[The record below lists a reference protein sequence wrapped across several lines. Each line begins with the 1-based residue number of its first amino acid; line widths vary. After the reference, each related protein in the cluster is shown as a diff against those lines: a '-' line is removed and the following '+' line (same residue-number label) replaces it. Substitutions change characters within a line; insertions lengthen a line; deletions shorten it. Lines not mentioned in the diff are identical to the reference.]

1 MKKNKLLIVWS
12 ISLLVISGLTLV
24 TSITNIIGISLPDA
38 AVRIIGILDL
48 IALPVLAFT
57 TVRMFSEKKE
67 TAEK

>member
-1 MKKNKLLIVWS
+1 MKKNRLLIVWS
-12 ISLLVISGLTLV
+12 ISLLVIAGLTLV
-24 TSITNIIGISLPDA
+24 TSITSIIGISLPDA

>member
-1 MKKNKLLIVWS
+1 MKNKKLLLVWS
-12 ISLLVISGLTLV
+12 ISLLVIAGLTLV
-24 TSITNIIGISLPDA
+24 TSITNIIGISLPDT

-57 TVRMFSEKKE
+57 TVRMFIEKKE

>member
-1 MKKNKLLIVWS
+1 MKNKLLIVWS
-12 ISLLVISGLTLV
+12 ISLLVIAGLTLV

-57 TVRMFSEKKE
+57 TVRMFIEKKE

>member
-1 MKKNKLLIVWS
+1 MKKSKVLIVWS
-12 ISLLVISGLTLV
+12 ISLLVIAVLTLV

-48 IALPVLAFT
+48 ITLPVLAFT
-57 TVRMFSEKKE
+57 TVRMFIGKKE

>member
-12 ISLLVISGLTLV
+12 ISLLVIAGLTLV

-57 TVRMFSEKKE
+57 IVRMFSEKKE

>member
-12 ISLLVISGLTLV
+12 ISLLVIAGLTLV

-57 TVRMFSEKKE
+57 TVRMFIEKKE